1 MKYAKILEMTL
12 YHNVAG
18 DKMNVLIV
26 DDSKIV
32 RRVLSSTMKRYF
44 KHPEYQELN
53 LFEAE
58 DGNEAM
64 AVMKKEQVDI
74 MLLDWNMPN
83 MTGPEVVEA
92 VRANKEWNKTRI
104 VMATTEGSKS
114 SVLAMI
120 KKGANG
126 YMVKPFVEE
135 AVFKTL
141 DTITARMQK

>member
-1 MKYAKILEMTL
+1 
-12 YHNVAG
+12 
-18 DKMNVLIV
+18 MNVLIV

-32 RRVLSSTMKRYF
+32 RRVLSNTMKRYF
-44 KHPEYQELN
+44 KEPTWNELN

-64 AVMKKEQVDI
+64 AVMKQEKVDI

-104 VMATTEGSKS
+104 VMATTEGSKT

-126 YMVKPFVEE
+126 YMVKPFQED
-135 AVFKTL
+135 AIFKTL

>member
-1 MKYAKILEMTL
+1 
-12 YHNVAG
+12 
-18 DKMNVLIV
+18 MNLLIV

-32 RRVLSSTMKRYF
+32 RRVLSNTMKRYF
-44 KHPEYQELN
+44 KAPEWSELK

-64 AVMKKEQVDI
+64 AVMKKEKVDI
-74 MLLDWNMPN
+74 MLLDWNMPH

-104 VMATTEGSKS
+104 IMATTEGSKA
-114 SVLAMI
+114 SVLEMI

-126 YMVKPFVEE
+126 YMVKPFQED
-135 AVFKTL
+135 AIFKTL
-141 DTITARMQK
+141 KTITARMQK

>member
-1 MKYAKILEMTL
+1 
-12 YHNVAG
+12 
-18 DKMNVLIV
+18 MNLLIV

-32 RRVLSSTMKRYF
+32 RRVLSNTMTRFF
-44 KHPEYQELN
+44 KPPEWSELN

-58 DGNEAM
+58 DGNVAM
-64 AVMKKEQVDI
+64 EIMKKEKIDI

-104 VMATTEGSKS
+104 IMATTEGSKS

-126 YMVKPFVEE
+126 YMVKPFQEE
-135 AVFKTL
+135 AIFKTL
-141 DTITARMQK
+141 KTITARMKR

>member
-1 MKYAKILEMTL
+1 
-12 YHNVAG
+12 
-18 DKMNVLIV
+18 MNLLIV

-32 RRVLSSTMKRYF
+32 RRVLSNTMKRF
-44 KHPEYQELN
+44 FVEPDWKELN

-58 DGNEAM
+58 DGLEAIE
-64 AVMKKEQVDI
+64 VMKKNTIDI

-83 MTGPEVVEA
+83 MTGPEVVQV

-104 VMATTEGSKS
+104 IMATTEGSKA

-126 YMVKPFVEE
+126 YMVKPFQEE
-135 AVFKTL
+135 AIFKTL
-141 DTITARMQK
+141 HTITARMPKE

>member
-1 MKYAKILEMTL
+1 
-12 YHNVAG
+12 
-18 DKMNVLIV
+18 MNVLIV

-32 RRVLSSTMKRYF
+32 RRVLSNTLKRFF
-44 KHPEYQELN
+44 KQPEWSELN

-64 AVMKKEQVDI
+64 DMMEKEKIDI

-92 VRANKEWNKTRI
+92 VRAKKEWNKTRI
-104 VMATTEGSKS
+104 IMATTEGSKA

-126 YMVKPFVEE
+126 YMVKPFQED
-135 AVFKTL
+135 AIFKTL
-141 DTITARMQK
+141 QTITARMPK

>member
-1 MKYAKILEMTL
+1 
-12 YHNVAG
+12 
-18 DKMNVLIV
+18 MNLLIV

-32 RRVLSSTMKRYF
+32 RRVLSNTVARYF
-44 KHPEYQELN
+44 KPPEWKELN

-64 AVMKKEQVDI
+64 EVMKKEKIDI

-104 VMATTEGSKS
+104 IMATTEGSKS

-126 YMVKPFVEE
+126 YMVKPFQEE
-135 AVFKTL
+135 AIFKTL
-141 DTITARMQK
+141 DTVTARMPK